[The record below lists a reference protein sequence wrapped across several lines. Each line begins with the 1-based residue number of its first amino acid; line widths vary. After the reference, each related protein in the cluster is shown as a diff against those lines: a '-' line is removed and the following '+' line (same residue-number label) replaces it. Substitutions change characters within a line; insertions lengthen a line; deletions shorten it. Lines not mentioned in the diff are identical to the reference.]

1 MSPKS
6 DNPGAR
12 RPDRQRATRGFTLIE
27 ILVALMVFLTGVTG
41 LLALMTSA
49 LAMHR
54 DGITLAR
61 ATGDL
66 DGIVARVRREVA
78 LGRHHDE
85 VNDTWTDVVAE
96 EMPDGTVYSVRFVP
110 GDASGLLLAELRV
123 AGSARNLPRAPVIRI
138 VLPTDPLRAE
148 AVSRYRS
155 RRKP

>member
-1 MSPKS
+1 MTHDDKS
-6 DNPGAR
+6 GA
-12 RPDRQRATRGFTLIE
+12 RGFTLIE

-66 DGIVARVRREVA
+66 DGIVAKVRREVA
-78 LGRHHDE
+78 LGRHHDQ
-85 VNDTWTDVVAE
+85 VNDTWIDVEAAS
-96 EMPDGTVYSVRFVP
+96 MPDGTVYSVRFVP
-110 GDASGLLLAELRV
+110 AARNGLLLAELRL
-123 AGSARNLPRAPVIRI
+123 AGNERNLARAPVIRI

-148 AVSRYRS
+148 AVMGYRS
-155 RRKP
+155 RRKR

>member
-1 MSPKS
+1 MSPPERS
-6 DNPGAR
+6 GA
-12 RPDRQRATRGFTLIE
+12 RGFTLIE

-66 DGIVARVRREVA
+66 DGIVARLRREVA

-85 VNDTWTDVVAE
+85 ASDAWTDIEAE
-96 EMPDGTVYSVRFVP
+96 ELPDGTVYSVRFVP
-110 GDASGLLLAELRV
+110 ADKSGLLLAELRV
-123 AGSARNLPRAPVIRI
+123 AGNARNLPQAPVIRF
-138 VLPTDPLRAE
+138 VLSTDPLRAD